1 MAFKVLGILN
11 SPYMQ
16 TYDKIEMLRSCM
28 AISNSAEKS
37 REWKNAYQNLIW
49 VMIKNWKWM
58 IHREQSGS
66 CQ

>member
-28 AISNSAEKS
+28 AISNSAENPGNG
-37 REWKNAYQNLIW
+37 R
-49 VMIKNWKWM
+49 MHIK
-58 IHREQSGS
+58 I
-66 CQ
+66 